1 MRRVK
6 QEQIL
11 RFSEVGWQV
20 WNMWGSRLFA
30 SCADPNFHPLGIITD
45 EEWENEE
52 KRIQDI
58 DNQGIRLAQQN
69 NLEEVKRL
77 RDSEFQRFHMKP
89 HEFSRALPEATKT
102 LKAFGVSSQLCLFA
116 AGIFNDDSHC
126 PDKTYSANSSLHK
139 SICVSPWPRCWSVF
153 LLSCFDTF

>member
-116 AGIFNDDSHC
+116 AGIFTLSRQDIFC
-126 PDKTYSANSSLHK
+126 EQFSSQKYMCLALAEVL
-139 SICVSPWPRCWSVF
+139 VSVPLV
-153 LLSCFDTF
+153 LL